1 MFILLIVSKIFN
13 IFYQLVISHHFSKF
27 SQGIFKT
34 RKTLKERLECLIQS
48 NVKLE
53 SKAKMGEEA
62 ILIVRRD
69 HEKEIKKIK
78 TFYEGEMCE
87 ARRLLNDQAEQCG
100 R

>member
-1 MFILLIVSKIFN
+1 
-13 IFYQLVISHHFSKF
+13 
-27 SQGIFKT
+27 
-34 RKTLKERLECLIQS
+34 
-48 NVKLE
+48 
-53 SKAKMGEEA
+53 MGEEA